1 MSPVEYCIMSQVPPP
16 YRVLAI
22 NANDIVW
29 NALVSFFAH
38 RRRRADAERRLLDA
52 HRSASTRH
60 ATVATATA
68 TRDRN
73 GDCSN
78 SSSSSWQQ
86 ASVKGGPGAGAGAG
100 SDDGGG
106 VTKAA

>member
-38 RRRRADAERRLLDA
+38 RRRRADAERRLLLFT
-52 HRSASTRH
+52 SLKS
-60 ATVATATA
+60 
-68 TRDRN
+68 
-73 GDCSN
+73 
-78 SSSSSWQQ
+78 
-86 ASVKGGPGAGAGAG
+86 
-100 SDDGGG
+100 
-106 VTKAA
+106 